1 MKKKL
6 LLLFILAAV
15 LGLSACSSSKAGN
28 AEVPASAEAV
38 SSADSESPADTE
50 APKSIASPEEGHP
63 SFMTRPEASS
73 PSGASAESG
82 RDNQK
87 PSSERETPISLAVRE
102 ALPEEEDDTAL
113 SRLPEEEGFFF
124 DKNTLPSRTILYQD
138 NQTVLTIQT
147 KKKGKDQFQ
156 FELLAEN
163 RAKNTRSVILR
174 NPSLSSWALE
184 FDRYLDIPGGGSE
197 SVEFSLT
204 ESWFAG
210 RRLDTFRDFA
220 MDLEILED
228 YTNIDICRI
237 TAFLPVPEEEESA
250 EGEESGDA
258 GTAENPEDAEDPEES
273 PAVEEPVEQ
282 DASEASDSPEDP
294 FSPPETKELFNRE
307 DILISSVGLNYTGED
322 EYALLLENDSGR
334 TLLIET
340 SDVTLDGRPAED
352 LSESALCWPST
363 RNLLILPVNPE
374 PSDNPD
380 SAGGFNPREITFHLV
395 VKDLH
400 SGEVLEAR

>member
-6 LLLFILAAV
+6 LPALLLAVV
-15 LGLSACSSSKAGN
+15 LGLSACSSPDAGKT
-28 AEVPASAEAV
+28 EVPVSAEAV
-38 SSADSESPADTE
+38 SSAVSEAHENAE
-50 APKSIASPEEGHP
+50 APESIASPEEGHP

-87 PSSERETPISLAVRE
+87 PSSEREAPFSLAVTE
-102 ALPEEEDDTAL
+102 ALPEKEGDTAL

-258 GTAENPEDAEDPEES
+258 RTAENPEDAEDPEES

-282 DASEASDSPEDP
+282 DAPEASDSPEDP

-322 EYALLLENDSGR
+322 EYALLLENYSGR
-334 TLLIET
+334 TLLIEA

-352 LSESALCWPST
+352 LSESALCWPSA

-380 SAGGFNPREITFHLV
+380 SAGGFNPREITFQLV

-400 SGEVLEAR
+400 SGEILEAK